1 MMEDDKKKSVKLS
14 LKDRKVRKM
23 AGKQEK
29 KHCALPQK
37 KSFIEAV
44 SVYHSIV
51 FTEIFMQL
59 NSVQA
64 CVCV

>member
-1 MMEDDKKKSVKLS
+1 MEDDKKKSVRLS
-14 LKDRKVRKM
+14 LKDRKLRKM

-29 KHCALPQK
+29 KLCALPQK

-44 SVYHSIV
+44 FLHRSIV
-51 FTEIFMQL
+51 FTKIFMQL